1 MNKFYEEVLVSSD
14 PDRGIQFTDLL
25 MTLAHYKVIN
35 DNKSLRLQEFL
46 RRRARLQ
53 RVDEA
58 VRRNIVIGFFDTVY
72 WSRRFRHHMERKNAG
87 VLTAVPQFT
96 VPEIFVEHDDDDD
109 DHGDHGGA
117 APGPSTRAADPFAD
131 EPASPRSA
139 RRSRAALHR
148 ADSGDS
154 IQLTPAPSPP
164 RRPRP
169 GSGAEPSAWQLGASG
184 GRGDGPLEVD
194 EGAGGGARSRAA
206 SNVSAQDVLDVL
218 DNSAWGESIR
228 RSFSMRRPSWEGRRE

>member
-96 VPEIFVEHDDDDD
+96 VPEIFVEHEDDDA
-109 DHGDHGGA
+109 G
-117 APGPSTRAADPFAD
+117 PGPSMRGADPFTD
-131 EPASPRSA
+131 EPASPRSN
-139 RRSRAALHR
+139 RRSRAGPPR
-148 ADSGDS
+148 RGDSGDS
-154 IQLTPAPSPP
+154 IQLMPTSSPQRTPP
-164 RRPRP
+164 RPTRH
-169 GSGAEPSAWQLGASG
+169 GSGAEAGEPSAWQLGQGS
-184 GRGDGPLEVD
+184 GRGDGPLDVD
-194 EGAGGGARSRAA
+194 EGPGARSRAA